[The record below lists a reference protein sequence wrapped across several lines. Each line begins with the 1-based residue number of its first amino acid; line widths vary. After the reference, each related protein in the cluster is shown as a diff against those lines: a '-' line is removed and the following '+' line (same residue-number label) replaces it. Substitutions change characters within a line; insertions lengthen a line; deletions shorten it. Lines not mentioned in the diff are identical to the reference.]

1 MHKISLSPTNQVIEV
16 NADKSLFEQLKEQGV
31 HINSTCGGVASCSKC
46 IVKVTSGEEN
56 MNDIPFE
63 EKQLLGNVFHL
74 TKERLCCQLFANGDL
89 TLDVSDHQKAEKK
102 EKKVLRRTQQEKNEI
117 IEQKQKERAENPPKV
132 KEGGFK
138 RPRAFRY
145 EDKKEDTQE

>member
-1 MHKISLSPTNQVIEV
+1 MPKITLKPENKIVDVSSE
-16 NADKSLFEQLKEQGV
+16 KSLYEQFKEMGV

-46 IVKVTSGEEN
+46 IVKVTSGSEN
-56 MNDIPFE
+56 MNEIPFE

-74 TKERLCCQLFANGDL
+74 TQERLCCQLFVSGDL
-89 TLDVSDHQKAEKK
+89 TLDISDHQKVEKK
-102 EKKVLRRTQQEKNEI
+102 EKKVLRRTIQEKNEL

-138 RPRAFRY
+138 RPRAFKY